1 MRVGHNPR
9 GLYGIKSKSLS
20 GLKVKFRTRANP
32 KAMKVLMVVNAL
44 YSLVQHS
51 QIHSFVL
58 FYLMMD
64 GKKKSLKTKKW
75 FELPFKLKGVL

>member
-1 MRVGHNPR
+1 MVFMRVGHNPR

-64 GKKKSLKTKKW
+64 GKKNL
-75 FELPFKLKGVL
+75 